1 MSRSRAAELLRSLSY
16 GAATGAVVFAVL
28 GVASAEAAA
37 PVPAAPP
44 ASAPAQHKAERGARA
59 VRPWD
64 FNWDRAGPAKVRLGA
79 GAVRLRRVA
88 SHGAGVADS
97 RPDSQEGARS
107 RTLYLV
113 RHGQYAN
120 SESSA
125 DDAQHT
131 LTPLGR
137 EQAAQTGKRLAALLA
152 GTPVACVSHS
162 TMTRAAE
169 TAVLVAA
176 ALPGVPLRPCA
187 LLREGAPARPEPD
200 TWKPRER
207 DVWADSARIEAAFRQ
222 HFRRAEP
229 GEAGV
234 EIIVCHGNV
243 IRFCALRALQLPP
256 EAWLRLGLA
265 NGSISKVVM
274 RADGGVSLHCL
285 GDSGHF
291 EPKLISFN

>member
-1 MSRSRAAELLRSLSY
+1 MSRSRAAELLRSFCHAGLY
-16 GAATGAVVFAVL
+16 GAASGLVVAAVV

-37 PVPAAPP
+37 PAAAP
-44 ASAPAQHKAERGARA
+44 APAPAHQRAERDTRA
-59 VRPWD
+59 SRRWD
-64 FNWDRAGPAKVRLGA
+64 FNWDRSGPAKARLS
-79 GAVRLRRVA
+79 RRSSPFTSLTRA
-88 SHGAGVADS
+88 
-97 RPDSQEGARS
+97 DSQEGARS

-120 SESSA
+120 SESSG

-137 EQAAQTGKRLAALLA
+137 EQAAQTGKRLALLLA
-152 GTPVACVSHS
+152 DTPVRCVTHS

-169 TAVLVAA
+169 TAALVAA
-176 ALPGVPLRPCA
+176 ALPGVPLRPCS

-207 DVWADSARIEAAFRQ
+207 DVWADSARIEAAFRT

-234 EIIVCHGNV
+234 EVIVCHGNV
-243 IRFCALRALQLPP
+243 IRFSVLRALQLPP

-265 NGSISKVVM
+265 NGSITKVVM

-291 EPKLISFN
+291 EPKLITFN